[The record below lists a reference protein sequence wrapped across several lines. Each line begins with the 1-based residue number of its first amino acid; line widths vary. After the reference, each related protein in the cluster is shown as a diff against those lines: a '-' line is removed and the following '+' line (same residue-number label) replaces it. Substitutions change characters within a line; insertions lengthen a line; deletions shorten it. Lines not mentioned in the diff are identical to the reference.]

1 MFKSLFISLNLV
13 GLILLPFYMLERVSV
28 IHELPSEVAEEK
40 SVEVSI
46 IINKGVCNWSSTIGA

>member
-13 GLILLPFYMLERVSV
+13 GLILLPYLYVGEVSV

-40 SVEVSI
+40 V
-46 IINKGVCNWSSTIGA
+46 